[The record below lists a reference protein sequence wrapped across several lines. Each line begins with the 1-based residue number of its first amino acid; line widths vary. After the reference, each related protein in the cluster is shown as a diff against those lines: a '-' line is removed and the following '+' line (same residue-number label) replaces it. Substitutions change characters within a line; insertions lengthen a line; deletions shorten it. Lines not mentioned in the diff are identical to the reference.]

1 MALAAALSVVSLNAA
16 AAANTPQDSS
26 TVPFIVSTT
35 SGYVVETGGELAV
48 NFNSVQLDT
57 SSPQAY
63 SFGVVATA
71 ASGYAITQLKWSFGD
86 GSSIVV
92 PYCCE
97 SQVTEVQYHAY
108 QQPGSYS
115 VVVVACDSGGN
126 CGDAAV
132 TVNWA
137 SPVPEYSNTAI
148 PILGALLASMLTLG
162 YAKRKRVSL

>member
-1 MALAAALSVVSLNAA
+1 MVFAAALSVVSLNAA
-16 AAANTPQDSS
+16 AALNTPEDSS
-26 TVPFIVSTT
+26 TVPFVVTTT
-35 SGYVVETGGELAV
+35 SGYVVETGGGLTV

-71 ASGYAITQLKWSFGD
+71 ASGFTVADLKWSFGD

-97 SQVTEVQYHAY
+97 SQVSEVQYHAY
-108 QQPGSYS
+108 QLPGSYS

-137 SPVPEYSNTAI
+137 TPVPEYSNVGI
-148 PILGALLASMLTLG
+148 PILGALSASMLTLA
-162 YAKRKRVSL
+162 YAKRKRLSA